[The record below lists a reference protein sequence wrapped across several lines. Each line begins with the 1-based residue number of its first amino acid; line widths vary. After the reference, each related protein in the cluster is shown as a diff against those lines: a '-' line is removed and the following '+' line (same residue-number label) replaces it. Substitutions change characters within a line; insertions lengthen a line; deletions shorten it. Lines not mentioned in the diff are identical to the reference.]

1 MVSTQTKYRLIY
13 ALVYS
18 NFFMRN
24 GLHNFM
30 SIYASQQVNHYKR
43 LGTIEDRR
51 FERKYSNKH
60 FPLCIR
66 YFPCLCYAACFR
78 FASFLFYALHY
89 IIKMET
95 LLLGFFERCAKLKLS
110 EYIVFRVREIKS
122 REFKT
127 ERK

>member
-1 MVSTQTKYRLIY
+1 M
-13 ALVYS
+13 
-18 NFFMRN
+18 
-24 GLHNFM
+24 
-30 SIYASQQVNHYKR
+30 QVNKQ
-43 LGTIEDRR
+43 II
-51 FERKYSNKH
+51 RKGWEQSRIGALKESGQH

-66 YFPCLCYAACFR
+66 YFPCLCYAAWFR
-78 FASFLFYALHY
+78 FASFLFYAFHY

-95 LLLGFFERCAKLKLS
+95 LLLGFFERCANLKLS